1 MTEKE
6 NKLIEDLFKQ
16 AAQQQIED
24 NGFTERVMEAIGNGQ
39 WAIGNGQLKM
49 DNGQWAI
56 GNGQWT
62 IENGQLKKDNGKLL
76 SMLWTWF
83 CITVSLVLFFVF
95 NGWEMLKASLHVL
108 YASILTSFE
117 VFLTTAPTAEFDL
130 NPWMILLALGFV
142 SIYLPY
148 RTARKLSAIL

>member
-24 NGFTERVMEAIGNGQ
+24 NGFTERVMESIGNEH

-76 SMLWTWF
+76 SVLWTWF
-83 CITVSLVLFFVF
+83 CIAVSHVLFFVF
-95 NGWEMLKASLHVL
+95 NGWEMLKASLMVL
-108 YASILTSFE
+108 YAAVRTSLE
-117 VFLTTAPTAEFDL
+117 VFVTTAPTTEFDL
-130 NPWMILLALGFV
+130 TPWMILLALGFV

-148 RTARKLSAIL
+148 QTARKLSETL

>member
-16 AAQQQIED
+16 AARQQIED

-39 WAIGNGQLKM
+39 LTARPEGALATERDARMGH
-49 DNGQWAI
+49 
-56 GNGQWT
+56 
-62 IENGQLKKDNGKLL
+62 GKLL

-83 CITVSLVLFFVF
+83 CIAVSAVLFFVF
-95 NGWEMLKASLHVL
+95 NGWEMLKASLMVL
-108 YASILTSFE
+108 YAAFRTSLE
-117 VFLTTAPTAEFDL
+117 VFFTTAPTAEFDL
-130 NPWMILLALGFV
+130 TPWMILLALGFV

-148 RTARKLSAIL
+148 QTARKLSATL